1 MAIVT
6 DRRYGGEDDNA
17 AICAEFLA
25 VLEDPSRGKSPSAKN
40 ERSLDE
46 RSQMNT
52 ATIFSL
58 IDLLNKWL
66 EAQQAAANPRNARS
80 RPTSR

>member
-1 MAIVT
+1 M
-6 DRRYGGEDDNA
+6 
-17 AICAEFLA
+17 
-25 VLEDPSRGKSPSAKN
+25 LEDPSRGKSPSAKN

-66 EAQQAAANPRNARS
+66 DAQQAAANPRSARS
-80 RPTSR
+80 RATSRYCPTFPLSY